1 MRSLPVVSRS
11 QKKRFWV
18 FMALTVVGYFLIR
31 LVSENLPGKTIID
44 FELAKTVE
52 RATQLMQ
59 EWGSEGRRLFLNS
72 IYADFFFL
80 VAYAG
85 ALFYGCRVTG
95 SFSGHPIFEKAG
107 NIFSFLALLAAV
119 CDVLENTGMLITI
132 KNTPRSWI
140 VHFTYDMAFVKFSLL
155 FICILFVVVCL
166 LFRAIDLL
174 NGGKKGFT
182 L

>member
-1 MRSLPVVSRS
+1 MQSLPVVSRL
-11 QKKRFWV
+11 QKKRLWF
-18 FMALTVVGYFLIR
+18 FIAFTVLGYFLIR

-52 RATQLMQ
+52 RATLLMQ

-95 SFSGHPIFEKAG
+95 SFSGHLILEKAG
-107 NIFSFLALLAAV
+107 NIFSFLALLAAI
-119 CDVLENTGMLITI
+119 CDVLENIGMLITI

-140 VHFTYDMAFVKFSLL
+140 VHFTYDMAFVKFSLV
-155 FICILFVVVCL
+155 FISILYILVCL
-166 LFRAIDLL
+166 FFKLL
-174 NGGKKGFT
+174 DWIGTDQKK
-182 L
+182 